1 MALQWPC
8 NWSYGDCERIT
19 KSSRMD
25 RFSTCTGAKAEW
37 NCTSWIILRMA
48 SVVVCCS
55 VKKCLKVFIKCWSML
70 EPRKETQSSWLSP
83 LAQFVH
89 STGRAKSVWTGRCNW
104 LHAHHARALTSGQQ
118 HLPSAQSLTELK
130 GSGKWNYFR
139 KSEAIWG
146 DLARNSIS
154 VRLDLWHV
162 HYLAMKLFELLTEE
176 MPVSFSNCYCSVPQP
191 AADRQCN
198 EKCHAVRPADF
209 LELCRPR
216 RKQHYKWTVRW
227 KLESVFCFTEY
238 NANTW

>member
-1 MALQWPC
+1 
-8 NWSYGDCERIT
+8 
-19 KSSRMD
+19 
-25 RFSTCTGAKAEW
+25 
-37 NCTSWIILRMA
+37 
-48 SVVVCCS
+48 
-55 VKKCLKVFIKCWSML
+55 ML

-83 LAQFVH
+83 LALPL
-89 STGRAKSVWTGRCNW
+89 GSVRSQYGEGEVCVDGAVQLAPCTS
-104 LHAHHARALTSGQQ
+104 RALTSGR
-118 HLPSAQSLTELK
+118 LTELK
-130 GSGKWNYFR
+130 GSGKFGKWNYFR

-176 MPVSFSNCYCSVPQP
+176 MPVSFSNCYCSVLQP

-216 RKQHYKWTVRW
+216 RKQHYKSGQYAGSWNLFSASQSTMQTRD
-227 KLESVFCFTEY
+227 KM
-238 NANTW
+238 